1 MITNWWY
8 DLNILCLLIA
18 AVVFIDLYRRE
29 DSGFKSTMLIL
40 MIFSAIAIWATN
52 SSYTALT
59 LHEMH
64 ALGKLSASAKDLYAL
79 FGVLFICRFLA
90 YKLPRWL
97 MLFMVGGSF
106 IGTILILSSNY
117 HSLVYTGY
125 RLADSVLIPGAKVV
139 LTGKGIGYLL
149 IAATLITELCTALY
163 VLYISYRENLA
174 CSNPSRAT
182 LCKHILLAQFTVII
196 PVIITNSRL
205 ITDDLVPVGIFTNC
219 LIQYLFFAHYGL
231 YDIVRAAK
239 DSVIENTAEGVIVL
253 DKDMRVSYSNKAADI
268 LLPHM
273 KPEQLASW
281 ILAEGAIDDTGGS
294 TNLNIA
300 GRTYSARLQNLSH
313 EQVDKGYFITLVDIT
328 DMVTKAEQM
337 RQLKERAEQANRA
350 KSIFLANMS
359 HEIRTPMNAIVG
371 ITEILLRDKP
381 LSRQLEYLGN
391 IRTAGTSLLA
401 IINEILD
408 FSKVESGKMELVNDR
423 YEPLSLLNDMSM
435 ILLSRIGEKPVELQY
450 SLAKDLPQVL
460 IGDRVRLR
468 QVLINLANNAIKF
481 TAKGYVRISVRVEPN
496 GENGILLHAAV
507 SDTGQGISKENLKKL
522 FSDFQQVDNL
532 KNRDK
537 EGTGLGLALS
547 KRLVELM
554 GGTIGVRS
562 EEGLGSEFYFTV
574 PQGVADDTP
583 AASLNECVKEKSPS
597 IGAIFSSTDN
607 TNLLRELASD
617 FGIRFVDIRQLS
629 IHGRFPDFLFVDSA
643 IYQSKSKLCN
653 ELKAHTQ
660 LVIVQNALIS
670 SIQDP
675 AAIVIN
681 QPLYSM
687 NFCQVL
693 NRETV
698 ETAEVMRD
706 ESFTFIA
713 PDVRV
718 LIVDD
723 NDMNLRVASGL
734 LKPLGMQITTANSG
748 PEAIRLVETSEPF
761 DIIFMDHMM
770 PGMDG
775 CETTSIIRSHDEPYF
790 KTVPIIALTANVFA
804 ESRALFMAA
813 GMVGFVAKPIDSK
826 EITAVLRNWLPPE
839 KLLRPTK
846 EDVQSIGSEEP
857 DCGYEET
864 ADQPPASNE
873 LAGLPKIEGIDNAIG
888 IKNCG
893 TAKNFLGL
901 LEDFVKM
908 AELKCEEIEGYLQ
921 SGDIPRYTIEVH
933 AMKSVARLIGAMDL
947 GEKFFEMEMAG
958 KNFQTDL
965 IQEKTPPLLAEFYS
979 YKERIAA
986 TLKKD
991 DEIPKENLDNET
1003 IRELLITLRNAV
1015 SALDMDAMDDAMAQI
1030 AGARLPDDW
1039 AKDIARLEGYVT
1051 DMDANGTANIVNS
1064 LLEKLQ

>member
-1 MITNWWY
+1 MITSWWY
-8 DLNILCLLIA
+8 DLNILCLIIA
-18 AVVFIDLYRRE
+18 AIIFIDLYRRE

-40 MIFSAIAIWATN
+40 MIFSAVAIWATN

-64 ALGKLSASAKDLYAL
+64 ALGKMSATAKDLSAL

-90 YKLPRWL
+90 YRLPRWL
-97 MLFMVGGSF
+97 MLSMVAGSF
-106 IGTILILSSNY
+106 IGTVLILTSNY
-117 HSLVYTGY
+117 HSLVYTSY
-125 RLADSVLIPGAKVV
+125 RLADSVLIPGAKVM
-139 LTGKGIGYLL
+139 LTGKGIGYML
-149 IAATLITELCTALY
+149 IAATLITELCTAIY
-163 VLYISYRENLA
+163 VLYTSYKENLA
-174 CSNPSRAT
+174 CNNPSRAA
-182 LCKHILLAQFTVII
+182 LCKRILMAQLTVVI

-205 ITDDLVPVGIFTNC
+205 MTDDLVPVGIFANC
-219 LIQYLFFAHYGL
+219 VIQYLFFAHYGL

-253 DKDMRVSYSNKAADI
+253 DKDMRISYSNKAAE
-268 LLPHM
+268 LLMPHM

-313 EQVDKGYFITLVDIT
+313 ELVDKGYFITLVDIT

-391 IRTAGTSLLA
+391 IRTAGTSLLS

-408 FSKVESGKMELVNDR
+408 FSKVESGKMELVNDQ
-423 YEPLSLLNDMSM
+423 YEPMSLLNDMSM

-450 SLAKDLPQVL
+450 SLDKDLPQTL
-460 IGDRVRLR
+460 IGDSVRLR

-481 TAKGYVRISVRVEPN
+481 TEKGHVRISVRVEPN

-574 PQGVADDTP
+574 PQGVADETP
-583 AASLNECVKEKSPS
+583 AASLNESVMEQPPTV
-597 IGAIFSSTDN
+597 GAIFSSTDN
-607 TNLLRELASD
+607 TNLIRELADD
-617 FGIRFVDIRQLS
+617 FGVPFVDIRQLS
-629 IHGRFPDFLFVDSA
+629 ILDHFPDFIFVDA
-643 IYQSKSKLCN
+643 ATYQSKSQLCN
-653 ELKAHTQ
+653 ELKSHTQ

-670 SIQDP
+670 SIHDP
-675 AAIVIN
+675 AATVIS

-693 NRETV
+693 NREIV
-698 ETAEVMRD
+698 ETTEVMRD

-723 NDMNLRVASGL
+723 NDMNLKVASGL

-804 ESRALFMAA
+804 ESRAQFMAA

-846 EDVQSIGSEEP
+846 EDVQALNDGEQVYDNEEVDDEMP
-857 DCGYEET
+857 D
-864 ADQPPASNE
+864 AAE
-873 LAGLPKIEGIDNAIG
+873 LTGLPDIEGVDNAIG
-888 IKNCG
+888 VKNCG
-893 TAKNFLGL
+893 SAENFIGL

-908 AELKCEEIEGYLQ
+908 AELKCEEIDGYLQ
-921 SGDIPRYTIEVH
+921 AGDIPRYTIEVH
-933 AMKSVARLIGAMDL
+933 AMKSVARLIGAMEL
-947 GEKFFEMEMAG
+947 GEKFFEMEKAG

-986 TLKKD
+986 KLKKD
-991 DEIPKENLDNET
+991 DEAPREALDNAT
-1003 IRELLITLRNAV
+1003 LRELLITLRSAV
-1015 SALDMDAMDDAMAQI
+1015 AALDMDAMDDAMAQI
-1030 AGARLPDDW
+1030 AGAQLPDDW
-1039 AKDIARLEGYVT
+1039 AKDITRLEAYVT

-1064 LLEKLQ
+1064 LLERLQ